1 MQGNNSIKTHP
12 TIGCCG
18 LDCGLCPTYYA
29 KGPSRCPGCYGPDFH
44 NKHPSCSIAKC
55 CVKKNNFESCAE
67 CSEFPCSKLKD
78 WHKGD
83 SFISHRV
90 SLSNLKYIRENGL
103 DPFLTHQK
111 RRIELLEEML
121 NNFNE
126 GRSKSFFCIATAVL
140 PIKDLEKAIEKT
152 EEKIKEVGIS
162 LKDLKVKS
170 KILKKN
176 INKIA
181 NRKKIELK
189 LRRN

>member
-1 MQGNNSIKTHP
+1 MQGKNSIKAHP

-18 LDCGLCPTYYA
+18 LDCGLCPTYNT
-29 KGPSRCPGCYGPDFH
+29 KGPSRCPGCYGSDFL
-44 NKHPSCSIAKC
+44 NKHPSCSIGTC
-55 CVKKNNFESCAE
+55 CVKKSNFETCAE

-78 WHKGD
+78 WDKRD
-83 SFISHRV
+83 SFICHIV
-90 SLSNLKYIRENGL
+90 SLSNLKYIQENGL

-111 RRIELLEEML
+111 IRIELLEEML

-140 PIKDLEKAIEKT
+140 PIKDLEQALEKT

-170 KILKKN
+170 KILKEK